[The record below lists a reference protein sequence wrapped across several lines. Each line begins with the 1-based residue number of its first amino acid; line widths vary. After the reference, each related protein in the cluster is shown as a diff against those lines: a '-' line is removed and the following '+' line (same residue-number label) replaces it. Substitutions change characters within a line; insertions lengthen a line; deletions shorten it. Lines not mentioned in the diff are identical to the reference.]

1 VHGGEDHARA
11 TGKAVS
17 AVAERLPAG
26 RLEKG
31 RILDELCAA
40 VTRERGRTDEIWHKA
55 RAASPPRRS
64 SNANCLCGQNSAGFP
79 QICATFQRD
88 NLRRHF

>member
-1 VHGGEDHARA
+1 MAGEM

-17 AVAERLPAG
+17 AVADRLPAG

-40 VTRERGRTDEIWHKA
+40 VTRERE
-55 RAASPPRRS
+55 S
-64 SNANCLCGQNSAGFP
+64 S
-79 QICATFQRD
+79 
-88 NLRRHF
+88 